1 MVAMVLL
8 VTNLPSVSANEQL
21 APGTTSE
28 ARGPAPLGCQPR
40 QTKRA
45 ERPLLAAGGA
55 RRRTAPQV
63 ARVRK
68 DVMRGRGTV
77 EVLEERRV
85 RAFF

>member
-45 ERPLLAAGGA
+45 ERPLLAAGCWRRAPSDSATGSAGA
-55 RRRTAPQV
+55 EGCDERT
-63 ARVRK
+63 
-68 DVMRGRGTV
+68 GNG
-77 EVLEERRV
+77 
-85 RAFF
+85 